1 MKTINLLTTAFL
13 IALTSTAFAQKMK
26 LTDGSFKDMSGQS
39 SVLVV
44 YKYDDMNVGT
54 GKRQMKEPAYVERK
68 KGEYNEKEA
77 GRGDNWEKSW
87 KGDRESRFHGKFEA
101 LFNKGM
107 KKEGIVIDR
116 DYNDAK
122 YTLIVH
128 TTMTEPGF
136 SVPMIMT
143 VPASINLKLQLV
155 ETGSDQVLGEAT
167 ATGAPGNAFAGAAWD
182 TGNRIQESYAKA
194 GKTFAKW
201 LPKKGMK

>member
-54 GKRQMKEPAYVERK
+54 GKREMKESAYIERK

-101 LFNKGM
+101 LFNLSF
-107 KKEGIVIDR
+107 IVLPIPLFSIFSTAIIL
-116 DYNDAK
+116 YPSF
-122 YTLIVH
+122 LIFLNS
-128 TTMTEPGF
+128 EYKF
-136 SVPMIMT
+136 LADSRRLFFL
-143 VPASINLKLQLV
+143 LK
-155 ETGSDQVLGEAT
+155 
-167 ATGAPGNAFAGAAWD
+167 
-182 TGNRIQESYAKA
+182 
-194 GKTFAKW
+194 
-201 LPKKGMK
+201 